1 MIASVQNPHIVRSY
15 DDDLHRLRS
24 LITQMGALCDAQLTG
39 AADAIAEADA
49 AGALAVVS
57 LDAQV
62 DILHAEAEAAA
73 VAIFM
78 RHAPLADDL
87 REVVATLKIAGWL
100 ERAADHAK
108 NVARRAV
115 VLATLDAAP
124 AAALV
129 AELATAVKHVLR
141 DALSVY
147 VDRDEVGALTV
158 IADDRAIDARY
169 DRVFNDLL
177 AYAAANPSALTAVTH
192 LQFIAKNLE
201 RIGDE
206 ATNIAEQ
213 VRFAVTG
220 ETAEQR
226 DTGGS
231 TLPLPLLSAG

>member
-39 AADAIAEADA
+39 AADAIADTDA
-49 AGALAVVS
+49 AGALAVVK

-62 DILHAEAEAAA
+62 DTLHAEAEAAA
-73 VAIFM
+73 VSIFM

-108 NVARRAV
+108 NVAKRAA

-124 AAALV
+124 AATLV
-129 AELATAVKHVLR
+129 AELATRAKHVLR

-147 VDRDEVGALTV
+147 VDRDAVEAIAV
-158 IADDRAIDARY
+158 IADDRAIDALY
-169 DRVFNDLL
+169 EQVFDDLL
-177 AYAAANPSALTAVTH
+177 AYATAHPASFAAIIH
-192 LQFIAKNLE
+192 LQFIAKNFE

-220 ETAEQR
+220 ETAEPR
-226 DTGGS
+226 DTTGTS
-231 TLPLPLLSAG
+231 TPLPVLSAG

>member
-39 AADAIAEADA
+39 AADAIADADA
-49 AGALAVVS
+49 AGAQAVIH
-57 LDAQV
+57 LDTRV
-62 DILHAEAEAAA
+62 DTLHAEAEAAA
-73 VAIFM
+73 INIFM
-78 RHAPLADDL
+78 RYAPLADDL

-100 ERAADHAK
+100 ERAADQAK
-108 NVARRAV
+108 NVARRALR
-115 VLATLDAAP
+115 LATLDAAP
-124 AAALV
+124 AAVLV
-129 AELATAVKHVLR
+129 AELAMRAKHVLR

-147 VDRDEVGALTV
+147 VDRDAVEAATV
-158 IADDRAIDARY
+158 IADDRAIDGLY
-169 DRVFNDLL
+169 DKVFADLL
-177 AYAAANPSALTAVTH
+177 AYATANPLALEAVTH
-192 LQFIAKNLE
+192 LQFIAKNFE

-226 DTGGS
+226 DTS
-231 TLPLPLLSAG
+231 SPALPLPVLSAG

>member
-24 LITQMGALCDAQLTG
+24 LITQMGALCDAQLTA

-49 AGALAVVS
+49 AGAQAVVS

-62 DILHAEAEAAA
+62 DTLHAEAEAAA
-73 VAIFM
+73 INIFM

-87 REVVATLKIAGWL
+87 REIVATLKIAGWL

-108 NVARRAV
+108 NVAKRAAI
-115 VLATLDAAP
+115 LATLDAAP

-129 AELATAVKHVLR
+129 AELATRAKHVLR

-147 VDRDEVGALTV
+147 VDRDAVEAATV
-158 IADDRAIDARY
+158 ISDDSAIDALY
-169 DRVFNDLL
+169 EQVFSDLL
-177 AYAAANPSALTAVTH
+177 AYGTAHASALEAIIH
-192 LQFIAKNLE
+192 LQFIAKNFE

-220 ETAEQR
+220 ETSEQR
-226 DTGGS
+226 DTSGMVM
-231 TLPLPLLSAG
+231 PLPVLSAG

>member
-39 AADAIAEADA
+39 AADAIADADA
-49 AGALAVVS
+49 AGAQAVVK
-57 LDAQV
+57 LDVQV
-62 DILHAEAEAAA
+62 DALHAEAEAAA
-73 VAIFM
+73 VNIFM

-87 REVVATLKIAGWL
+87 REIVATLKIAGWL

-108 NVARRAV
+108 NVAKRAA
-115 VLATLDAAP
+115 VLAGLDAAP
-124 AAALV
+124 AAAIV
-129 AELATAVKHVLR
+129 ADLATRAKHVLR

-147 VDRDEVGALTV
+147 VDRDAVEAATV
-158 IADDRAIDARY
+158 ITDDRAIDALY
-169 DRVFNDLL
+169 DEVFASLL
-177 AYAAANPSALTAVTH
+177 AYANAHPATFEAVIH
-192 LQFIAKNLE
+192 LQFIAKNFE

-226 DTGGS
+226 DTGGAMPMPVL
-231 TLPLPLLSAG
+231 TAG